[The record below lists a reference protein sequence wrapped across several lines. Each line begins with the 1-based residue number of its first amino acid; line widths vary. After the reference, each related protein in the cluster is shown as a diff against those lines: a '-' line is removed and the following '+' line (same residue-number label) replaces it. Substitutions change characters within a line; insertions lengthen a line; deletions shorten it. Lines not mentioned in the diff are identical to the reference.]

1 MLKFWQKGFIH
12 KSLKKKYIE
21 DEKKTFFLLSIKI
34 QEKMR
39 KKCIK
44 RQKPFYPNIDFRNT
58 EKYEQQAH
66 LYV

>member
-1 MLKFWQKGFIH
+1 MRQKH
-12 KSLKKKYIE
+12 
-21 DEKKTFFLLSIKI
+21 
-34 QEKMR
+34 
-39 KKCIK
+39 IK